1 MSRFIKGQ
9 RGQLELIADCLDDF
23 FLNGPTPASFSF
35 IFGLFK
41 QTLQFLQYVKNVHPV
56 YGAGIRT
63 HDLQNVS
70 LFPLPL
76 DQGSRPDDLF
86 LDLLLRR
93 VFVRDFLTFKKIP
106 EQRKKTNWREFLGR
120 LPLLNHLQKS

>member
-1 MSRFIKGQ
+1 MNFMHNLQCIGKFSN
-9 RGQLELIADCLDDF
+9 F
-23 FLNGPTPASFSF
+23 FLKKNGPTPASFSF

-70 LFPLPL
+70 LFP
-76 DQGSRPDDLF
+76 
-86 LDLLLRR
+86 
-93 VFVRDFLTFKKIP
+93 
-106 EQRKKTNWREFLGR
+106 
-120 LPLLNHLQKS
+120 